1 MGMFSVDENPAFMK
15 MEHIIYMIKK
25 IINDNDYDFL
35 NDSEKINI
43 IQSILNGNIT
53 EVE

>member
-1 MGMFSVDENPAFMK
+1 MFSVDENPTFMK

-25 IINDNDYDFL
+25 IINEYDFL
-35 NDSEKINI
+35 NDSDKINI